1 MSKWLLLGLALA
13 SLTACT
19 SVPPPGDDRESPRIT
34 LSLLNGVRS
43 VSFSSTEGAANLG
56 DRCMKARGFPGVPAR
71 VSVSFSDA
79 GGLDHVLVKAFPG
92 EIIDSSVVV
101 GPSWT
106 VEHAA
111 DRTIDTVTVRFPPP
125 GEDGRVLSGA
135 LVVFHL
141 TTEEPPVALTVE
153 AFDLSG
159 NVTYLR
165 QVDILGPND
174 DRFCRGEE

>member
-43 VSFSSTEGAANLG
+43 VSFSSTEGTADLG
-56 DRCMKARGFPGVPAR
+56 DRCMKARGFPGMPAR
-71 VSVSFSDA
+71 VSLSFNDA
-79 GGLDHVLVKAFPG
+79 GGLDHVFVKAFPG
-92 EIIDSSVVV
+92 EILDSSVVV
-101 GPSWT
+101 APSWT

-111 DRTIDTVTVRFPPP
+111 DRTIDTMTVRFPPP

-141 TTEEPPVALTVE
+141 AAGQPPVALTVE
-153 AFDLSG
+153 AYDLSG
-159 NVTYLR
+159 NATYLR
-165 QVDILGPND
+165 QVDILGPDD